1 MTAPTIQTKI
11 CGGTAQINGNFTSES
26 AKQLA
31 TALNDGAMPAPLIL
45 MQEEKISPTLGVNAL
60 TGALWAMLA
69 GFIAIACLIYFM
81 YGRKKMIL
89 TSLVLLSFLFV
100 LFALMKLSDYA
111 LSLSGI
117 AAIILS
123 IGMAVDANILI
134 YERLREERKEGKSR
148 E

>member
-1 MTAPTIQTKI
+1 
-11 CGGTAQINGNFTSES
+11 
-26 AKQLA
+26 
-31 TALNDGAMPAPLIL
+31 MPAPLIL

-60 TGALWAMLA
+60 TGSLRA
-69 GFIAIACLIYFM
+69 GLVGFFAIAFLMYCM
-81 YGRKKMIL
+81 YGWKKMLL
-89 TSLVLLSFLFV
+89 TSLVLLSFLSF
-100 LFALMKLSDYA
+100 LFALMKLADYA

-148 E
+148 SSAIDTAKNRSRTAIRDGQISTGLIALILFTMGTNMFK